1 MKLGNE
7 LGKIFVFLFKFLKLF
22 FFNWGPLHARL
33 NSHYEAWSYNPR
45 RVGALICSMKFLSPE
60 VALCL
65 CESTIHPCVE
75 CCCRVWAG
83 ASSCYLDLLD
93 ELQKRICRIVGPSLA
108 GSLEPLAHC

>member
-65 CESTIHPCVE
+65 CESMIHPCVE

-83 ASSCYLDLLD
+83 ASGLLVLHLLRLLNPWLIA
-93 ELQKRICRIVGPSLA
+93 EVWPA
-108 GSLEPLAHC
+108 